1 MAVAE
6 VANLAL
12 SGAALTIAAAA
23 LRIARRQVVLDEQSL
38 RIAERESRLADQ
50 ERSARSALVVSVDW
64 RPNGGFSQATS
75 MNASFSVTITIRN
88 DGARD
93 ATDVVVALLTPVSE
107 CVDMTGLDQGHS
119 VPRIEERTV
128 DGDVVR
134 FRRYER
140 TLERVRSVP
149 QQVTGSVQLWRR
161 GPNRTTEPMSAP
173 VVVEVR
179 CADQPE
185 GHETQAWEHRLQWVL
200 PPQRA

>member
-1 MAVAE
+1 MAVAD
-6 VANLAL
+6 VANLLL

-38 RIAERESRLADQ
+38 HIAERESRQADQ
-50 ERSARSALVVSVDW
+50 ERNARSALVVAANW
-64 RPNGGFSQATS
+64 EPNGGVSHATS
-75 MNASFSVTITIRN
+75 MNAPFSVTITIRN

-93 ATDVVVALLTPVSE
+93 ATDVVVALLAPVSE
-107 CVDMTGLDQGHS
+107 FVDMASLHLGQL
-119 VPRIEERTV
+119 VPRTEERTV
-128 DGDVVR
+128 DGEVLT

-149 QQVTGSVQLWRR
+149 QEVTGSVELWRR
-161 GPNRTTEPMSAP
+161 GPYRTTEPLSAP

-185 GHETQAWEHRLQWVL
+185 GHETQVWEHGLQWIL
-200 PPQRA
+200 PSQQA